1 MPDDDPLES
10 EHRFLERLCRRLTAH
25 ASDSPIRDRLVVGPG
40 DDAAVFTPSGLP
52 IAATTDALV
61 EGVHFRHE
69 WIDPRALGRRAVA
82 VSLSD
87 LAATAARPCFVL
99 TSITAPRAT
108 SDELLGAL
116 LDGCTEACAEVGALM
131 IGGNLARGEELSIT
145 ITALGEIPG
154 RRLDRAGA
162 EPGDALVV
170 TGTLGDAAAAV
181 ATWLGG
187 ATPPEPLRARWS
199 NPEARLRAG
208 LALASAGAHAA
219 IDLSDGLLADLG
231 HLCRASGLG
240 AVVVRDDLP
249 RSPDVARLDAS
260 GHDFAASGGEDYEL
274 LVACPPS
281 LLRRLEDVACDAD
294 TPLTVIGRC
303 TDHGGTIE
311 MTDASG
317 RALPLPDGF
326 DHFRREPS

>member
-10 EHRFLERLCRRLTAH
+10 EHRFLDGLCQRLAAQ
-25 ASDSPIRDRLVVGPG
+25 ASDSPLRDRLVVGPG
-40 DDAAVFTPSGLP
+40 DDAAVFTPSELP

-82 VSLSD
+82 VNLSD
-87 LAATAARPCFVL
+87 LAATAAHPRFVL
-99 TSITAPRAT
+99 TSITAPPSTSETLLAT
-108 SDELLGAL
+108 V
-116 LDGCTEACAEVGALM
+116 LDGCAEACAEVGALM
-131 IGGNLARGEELSIT
+131 IGGNLARGEALSIT

-154 RRLDRAGA
+154 RRLDRSGA

-187 ATPPEPLRARWS
+187 GTPNEQLRTRWS
-199 NPEARLRAG
+199 QPEARLRAG
-208 LALASAGAHAA
+208 LALANAGARAA

-231 HLCRASGLG
+231 HLCAASGVG
-240 AVVVRDDLP
+240 AVVVRDELP
-249 RSPDVARLDAS
+249 RSPDVARLDEA

-281 LLRRLEDVACDAD
+281 VTQRLEDVARDAQ

-303 TDHGGTIE
+303 TDRIGTIE

-317 RALPLPDGF
+317 RAVPLPAGF
-326 DHFRREPS
+326 DHFTREPS